1 MLYVILLVFAF
12 VFAIIAAL
20 VRVRE
25 PAAVPSM
32 LGYVHWGWLSFAF
45 YLAALIFGPGGPITH
60 LGRVGGAALATW
72 IG

>member
-1 MLYVILLVFAF
+1 MLYLVLLVFAF

-25 PAAVPSM
+25 PATV
-32 LGYVHWGWLSFAF
+32 GYFGLVHWGWLSFAF
-45 YLAALIFGPGGPITH
+45 YLAALLFGPGGPVTH
-60 LGRVGGAALATW
+60 LGRIGSLARVW